1 MKRLVDNVDAS
12 DAALA
17 ALGLAGVPLFAW
29 VLPRR
34 HPDAAAGFSLEPG
47 DVLDFY
53 TDGITEAMNPAHEQ
67 YGAERLVRCLSRV
80 NGGPARTTLQAVAD
94 DVDRFIEPAERRDDM
109 TMVVAKYEGAPT
121 SDRDGA
127 SRRAASA
134 SVGRET

>member
-1 MKRLVDNVDAS
+1 
-12 DAALA
+12 
-17 ALGLAGVPLFAW
+17 
-29 VLPRR
+29 
-34 HPDAAAGFSLEPG
+34 
-47 DVLDFY
+47 
-53 TDGITEAMNPAHEQ
+53 
-67 YGAERLVRCLSRV
+67 
-80 NGGPARTTLQAVAD
+80 VAD